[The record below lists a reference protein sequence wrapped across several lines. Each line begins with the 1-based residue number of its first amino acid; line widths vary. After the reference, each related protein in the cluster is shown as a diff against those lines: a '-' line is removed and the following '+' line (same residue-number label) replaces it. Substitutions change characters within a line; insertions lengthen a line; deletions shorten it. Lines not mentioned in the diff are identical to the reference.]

1 MEIHIST
8 IIGRVSYKE
17 WIQLYPSKTTIFWAM
32 LFELK
37 KHYPKSYSKNLSTYI
52 KAARIASGL
61 EWAEWISLVPKDFPS
76 TIDDLVRLSSTSLS
90 SASNNNNEP
99 FMASAPR
106 NGYGL

>member
-1 MEIHIST
+1 MSDKIHIST
-8 IIGRVSYKE
+8 VIGRIRYKE
-17 WIQLYPSKTTIFWAM
+17 WTQLYPTKTTIFWAM

-37 KHYPKSYSKNLSTYI
+37 RHYPKSYGKNLPTYI

-61 EWAEWISLVPKDFPS
+61 DWVEWISLVPKDFPS
-76 TIDDLVRLSSTSLS
+76 TIDDLVPLSSTSS
-90 SASNNNNEP
+90 NNNEP